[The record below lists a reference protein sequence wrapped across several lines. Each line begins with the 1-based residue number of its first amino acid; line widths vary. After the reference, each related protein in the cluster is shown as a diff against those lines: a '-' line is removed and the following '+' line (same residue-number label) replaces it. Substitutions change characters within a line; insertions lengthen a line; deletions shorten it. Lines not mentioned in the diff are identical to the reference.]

1 VVFNWLDEAARFTP
15 RLRVQ
20 SYTGADRHARRGAFA
35 EHDVIVTSY
44 GLMRRD
50 AAELRKHKFDYVI
63 LDEAQAIKNP
73 ASQAAKAA
81 RLLHA
86 GHRLA
91 LTGTPVEN
99 HLGDLWSIFEFLNP
113 GMLGSSGTFAQLV
126 RGGGEEAGNGNGH
139 GAAANGGTSL
149 FGTVKLVSGQ
159 GAAGVSHIT
168 PGPNEFYQIN
178 NCPIQSINC
187 IVLPVQPLPTLLPVN
202 TLFFEV
208 PLLPTDDPD
217 LIDIMPNVWKRDY

>member
-1 VVFNWLDEAARFTP
+1 LTAET
-15 RLRVQ
+15 VQ
-20 SYTGADRHARRGAFA
+20 QTL
-35 EHDVIVTSY
+35 TT
-44 GLMRRD
+44 
-50 AAELRKHKFDYVI
+50 
-63 LDEAQAIKNP
+63 AIN
-73 ASQAAKAA
+73 
-81 RLLHA
+81 
-86 GHRLA
+86 G
-91 LTGTPVEN
+91 TGTVTVNVQTNANGQPNTNGTISFGTLNAQGELLVLN
-99 HLGDLWSIFEFLNP
+99 LPSNGHATSSGDLTVAGLIVNLP
-113 GMLGSSGTFAQLV
+113 GD
-126 RGGGEEAGNGNGH
+126 
-139 GAAANGGTSL
+139 AAANGGTSL